1 MPHKQIDPQQ
11 LATIQKALVE
21 HPEESIKG
29 AHSAMRYKRRPR
41 VESGNLVLQARR
53 KKVATEAV
61 NAASVGIGL
70 GLAPEIEPA
79 TPEEIA
85 EIEAAM
91 LSLGGSTL
99 LKMLVGAV
107 DYYGIIR
114 KSLEKILAD
123 NNTTEVQ

>member
-1 MPHKQIDPQQ
+1 MPRKQIDPQQ
-11 LATIQKALVE
+11 LAMIQKALIE

-29 AHSAMRYKRRPR
+29 AHSAMKYKRRPR
-41 VESGNLVLQARR
+41 VESGTLVLQARR
-53 KKVATEAV
+53 KKFATEAV
-61 NAASVGIGL
+61 DGSAFGMTI
-70 GLAPEIEPA
+70 APEMEPA

-91 LSLGGSTL
+91 LSLNGSTL
-99 LKMLVGAV
+99 LKMLTGVV